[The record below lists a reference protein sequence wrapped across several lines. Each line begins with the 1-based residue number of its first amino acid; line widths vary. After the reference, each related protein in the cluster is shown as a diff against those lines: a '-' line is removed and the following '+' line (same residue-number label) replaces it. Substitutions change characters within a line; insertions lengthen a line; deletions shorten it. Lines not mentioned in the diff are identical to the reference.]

1 MNMEPRQPSRG
12 LPPWRERIGFAGL
25 GLITLMVILPVLWI
39 FGYIFLN
46 GIGVIS
52 WDFISQ
58 PPRNRG
64 LEGGILSPLVG
75 TAWLMAGTIIFSLPI
90 GVLAAIYLTEYA
102 PQNWLTRLINLSIVN
117 LAGVPSI
124 VYGMFG
130 VGLFV
135 IALGSFTGG
144 SSILSASL
152 TLACQALAM
161 VITSSREALLTVPF
175 SYREASL
182 GLGATKLQTILHI
195 VVPQAVPG
203 ILTGVILAVGRAA
216 GETAPILAI
225 GAAFT
230 LPRLPTSPFD
240 NFMALPYH
248 LFIIS
253 EQVPEMPGER
263 KWATALVLLAVVL
276 VFNAAS
282 FIIRTRIRLKQKAL
296 GG

>member
-25 GLITLMVILPVLWI
+25 GLITLVVVLPVIWI

-182 GLGATKLQTILHI
+182 GLGATKLQTIRHI